1 MFKLSGKY
9 EINRDILKCDYIR
22 YSPSEISTIN
32 TANSQIYINIPRE
45 DSVISLLNSYLELN
59 FDVLHAAAPNNRYA
73 DGNDIRLV
81 NLGPIALFS
90 NYKLTTSSGKHLENI
105 DHAHIVS
112 LMYKLLSSSKGSDDL
127 SIGFDRDRTRRRNEL
142 TNNKNIKGKY
152 HIRIYL
158 KDVFG
163 FAEYQ
168 EKGTYGLGYK
178 LTLTRNTDNAVLNKG
193 NAINNGKVK
202 INALEWYVP
211 HYTPSVQQQS
221 TLSKQILNKTPT
233 QIQYP
238 ERSVFMKEVN
248 TQNVWAFELRTQEG
262 VSIPTWIFVAFQ
274 QNDRQHDQN
283 LNNDTFVRLPVISAQ
298 VIIGTERYPDA
309 AFVLNYDDDNYS
321 QAYGLI
327 KETFR
332 ALTKDDILQP
342 YISENDFRSSNNNND
357 IGYNIYAFDIRY
369 QKNFENAQ
377 PVKVEFKFSENIDA
391 GIYGYALVLTNR
403 LISITSDGQR
413 MFDLS

>member
-1 MFKLSGKY
+1 MFKLNEKY

-32 TANSQIYINIPRE
+32 TANSQVYINIPRE

-59 FDVLHAAAPNNRYA
+59 FDVLRADNSNRYI
-73 DGNDIRLV
+73 DNNDIRLV
-81 NLGPIALFS
+81 NLGPIGLFS

-112 LMYKLLSSSKGSDDL
+112 LMYKLLTSSKGSDDL

-142 TNNKNIKGKY
+142 TNNKTVKGRY
-152 HIRIYL
+152 HVRIYL

-178 LTLTRNTDNAVLNKG
+178 LTMTRNSDNAVLNKA
-193 NAINNGKVK
+193 NAINLGKIK

-211 HYTPSVQQQS
+211 HYTPSMQQQS
-221 TLSKQILNKTPT
+221 ILSKQILNKTPT

-248 TQNVWAFELRTQEG
+248 TQNVWTFELGTQEG
-262 VSIPTWIFVAFQ
+262 INIPMYIFVAFQ

-298 VIIGTERYPDA
+298 VIIGTERYRDA
-309 AFVLNYDDDNYS
+309 ANILNYDDDNYS

-377 PVKVEFKFSENIDA
+377 PIKVEFKFSENIDA

-413 MFDLS
+413 MFDLA